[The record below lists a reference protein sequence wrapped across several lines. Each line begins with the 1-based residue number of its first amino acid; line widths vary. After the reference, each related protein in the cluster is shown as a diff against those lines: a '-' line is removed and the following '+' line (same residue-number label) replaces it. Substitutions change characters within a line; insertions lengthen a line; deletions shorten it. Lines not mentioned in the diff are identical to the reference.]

1 MYGYLNRE
9 VDPLMIYNRPNLSKK
24 TLLVVFIHNSLPVTD
39 QIGQTYYIYVISLY
53 LFGGY

>member
-9 VDPLMIYNRPNLSKK
+9 VDPLMIYNRPNLSRK